1 MTLLCDL
8 LAMAPPPGGQNQQ
21 SPLFFPVML
30 VFMFAFFY
38 FVLFRPQ
45 QQREKQRRGLM
56 ANIKSGDRVVFS
68 GGIIGIVT
76 NVKEKTFTI
85 KIADNVKI
93 EVSRG
98 AVTQVLEKGELP
110 ADEPEKK

>member
-1 MTLLCDL
+1 MTLLYDL
-8 LAMAPPPGGQNQQ
+8 LAMAPPPGGRNQQ

-38 FVLFRPQ
+38 FILFRPQ
-45 QQREKQRRGLM
+45 QQREKQRRKLM
-56 ANIKSGDRVVFS
+56 ADIKSGDRVVFS